1 MIPLKHLSQ
10 NAFLTKKLSISIQRK
25 NDLVKTLNNILSR
38 SGKGV

>member
-1 MIPLKHLSQ
+1 MIPLKRLSQ